1 MDFTYILDG
10 KMTLY
15 ECSKKSGIPYS
26 TLSDIMHGKTPIE
39 KSSFRT
45 AYYLA
50 SALGITMEDLY
61 DQMHVPEREPFELFK
76 SAVCHRVKENG
87 DKRFI
92 TDSLSS
98 HDIRKY
104 YNWQWY
110 PESFYTLAMLDYISR
125 INNIPI
131 CSDYDDLRKLRLAE
145 PIYPYSILAVCQAT
159 RSEEAKL
166 TALKEAIPEFL
177 RHNII
182 ESEVRNVI

>member
-61 DQMHVPEREPFELFK
+61 DQMHVPEREPFELFTIDNRDTMK
-76 SAVCHRVKENG
+76 TN
-87 DKRFI
+87 
-92 TDSLSS
+92 
-98 HDIRKY
+98 
-104 YNWQWY
+104 
-110 PESFYTLAMLDYISR
+110 
-125 INNIPI
+125 
-131 CSDYDDLRKLRLAE
+131 
-145 PIYPYSILAVCQAT
+145 
-159 RSEEAKL
+159 
-166 TALKEAIPEFL
+166 EFL
-177 RHNII
+177 TEIQIYLGGN
-182 ESEVRNVI
+182 